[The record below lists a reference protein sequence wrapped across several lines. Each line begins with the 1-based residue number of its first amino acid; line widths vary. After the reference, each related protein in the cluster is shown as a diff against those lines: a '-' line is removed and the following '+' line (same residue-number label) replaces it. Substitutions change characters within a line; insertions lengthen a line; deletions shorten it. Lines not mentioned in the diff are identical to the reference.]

1 MAKIGIKKI
10 KIVEKK
16 HVPDVF
22 FDKSGLL
29 DLPQVDFNDITFVQD
44 SASLTDELTEDDN
57 GFLHKINLT
66 FSMRKKLSFIKS
78 FENKPVV
85 IMVCTVDGC
94 KYIIGG
100 KNTPAYITTNKNYNK
115 LLQKSVT
122 YLMCYRLLPFFG
134 TN

>member
-29 DLPQVDFNDITFVQD
+29 DIPQVDFTDLTFVQD
-44 SASLTDELTEDDN
+44 SASLTDELIEDDN

-66 FSMRKKLSFIKS
+66 FSMRNKLSSIKS

-94 KYIIGG
+94 KYIIGS

-115 LLQKSVT
+115 LSVNEIT
-122 YLMCYRLLPFFG
+122 VNCDYQSLYGLIEM
-134 TN
+134 

>member
-22 FDKSGLL
+22 LDKSGLL
-29 DLPQVDFNDITFVQD
+29 EIPQVDFNDITFVQD

-66 FSMRKKLSFIKS
+66 FSMRNKLSSIKS

-85 IMVCTVDGC
+85 IMVCTVDGY

-100 KNTPAYITTNKNYNK
+100 KNTPAYITTKKKYNK
-115 LLQKSVT
+115 LSVNEIT
-122 YLMCYRLLPFFG
+122 VNCDYQSLYGLIEM
-134 TN
+134 

>member
-29 DLPQVDFNDITFVQD
+29 EIPQVDFNDITFVQD
-44 SASLTDELTEDDN
+44 SASLTDELEDDN

-66 FSMRKKLSFIKS
+66 FSMRNKLSSIKS

-85 IMVCTVDGC
+85 IMVCAVDGC

-115 LLQKSVT
+115 LSVNEIT
-122 YLMCYRLLPFFG
+122 VNCDYQSLYGLTEM
-134 TN
+134 